1 MTHLASA
8 SFSANQEFA
17 IADYSASNSGTD
29 RDVDH
34 IVDTNSCPE
43 TVLTQ
48 SCYIGVVS
56 DEHRDA

>member
-17 IADYSASNSGTD
+17 IADYSTSNSGTD
-29 RDVDH
+29 RDVNH

-43 TVLTQ
+43 TVLT
-48 SCYIGVVS
+48 
-56 DEHRDA
+56 